1 MLERIRDVQLALV
14 DLSFCLNEIHVDLL
28 RRTLDEFPNEDFT
41 ADQGPMHRLVEL
53 ELCFLL
59 WDLLK
64 LAHSIHALGP
74 YSLKLGD
81 DVITSMGTDTVV
93 GDVSTF
99 YVQIDSTADGFEFV
113 ELGKKDVD
121 SKVLTNIMNA
131 RESELDDHVEIDHLI
146 PSAPLTNSEQSNLA
160 YWDVPFHISVGN
172 DIIDLRKIWFM
183 SFKLGFYLTTT
194 LTL

>member
-1 MLERIRDVQLALV
+1 MFFTLGLIRVSSLHPYCWTQ
-14 DLSFCLNEIHVDLL
+14 
-28 RRTLDEFPNEDFT
+28 
-41 ADQGPMHRLVEL
+41 
-53 ELCFLL
+53 
-59 WDLLK
+59 
-64 LAHSIHALGP
+64 P

-113 ELGKKDVD
+113 DLGKKDVD
-121 SKVLTNIMNA
+121 SKVLTNIMNS
-131 RESELDDHVEIDHLI
+131 RKSELDDHVEIDHLI

-172 DIIDLRKIWFM
+172 DIIDLCKFWFM
-183 SFKLGFYLTTT
+183 SFRLGFYLTTT